1 MAACQQG
8 FSGHVTTGEQRKK
21 CVDLLFSYTMIDD
34 NYQINVNY
42 TQETLGM
49 TPLHWAAYNNDA
61 RVV

>member
-8 FSGHVTTGEQRKK
+8 FSEHVTAGDQRFK
-21 CVDLLFSYTMIDD
+21 CVDLLFSYLMIDN
-34 NYQINVNY
+34 NYHINVNY
-42 TQETLGM
+42 IEEALGM